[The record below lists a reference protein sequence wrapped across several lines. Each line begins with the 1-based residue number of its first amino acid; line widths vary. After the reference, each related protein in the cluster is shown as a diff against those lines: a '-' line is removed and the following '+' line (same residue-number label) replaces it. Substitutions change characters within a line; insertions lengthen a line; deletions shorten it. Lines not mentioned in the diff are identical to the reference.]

1 MPDTLGNVTDGLVAD
16 CRALLMLLADGM
28 HDDLA
33 DLTWTARQLSAE
45 LHEWRTTLA
54 SGSPEP

>member
-16 CRALLMLLADGM
+16 CRALLADGM